1 MDTIFER
8 PELLWF
14 LIGLILFLLE
24 LVVPGF
30 VIFFF
35 GVGAW
40 VTALVCLVIT
50 PVKDMT
56 NLQIII
62 FAITSVLSLI
72 ALRKIIQKKFFYS
85 KGNNSEAVEDEF
97 TGKEGIAIT
106 DFGKDKKGKVEFKGT
121 RWNAESN
128 SEIKENQAVIVIS
141 KESLVLKVEPK
152 TNN

>member
-1 MDTIFER
+1 MKSIFEM

-30 VIFFF
+30 IIFFF

-40 VTALVCLVIT
+40 VTALVCLLFN
-50 PVKDMT
+50 PGP

-62 FAITSVLSLI
+62 FGIASLLSLI
-72 ALRKIIQKKFFYS
+72 GLRKLIQKKFFYS
-85 KGNNSEAVEDEF
+85 RGNKSEDVEDEF

-106 DFGKDKKGKVEFKGT
+106 DFGKAKKGKIEFKGT
-121 RWNAESN
+121 RWNAESG
-128 SEIKENQAVIVIS
+128 SEIKEGQAVVVIR
-141 KESLVLKVEPK
+141 KESLVLIVEPK
-152 TNN
+152 NII

>member
-1 MDTIFER
+1 MDSIFSR

-14 LIGLILFLLE
+14 LIGLGLFLLE

-40 VTALVCLVIT
+40 VTALVCLIGD
-50 PVKDMT
+50 PGP

-62 FAITSVLSLI
+62 FAVTSVLSLV
-72 ALRKIIQKKFFYS
+72 ALRKLIQKKFFYS

-97 TGKEGIAIT
+97 TGKEGVAIT
-106 DFGKDKKGKVEFKGT
+106 DFNKDKKGKVDFKGT
-121 RWNAESN
+121 RWNAESE
-128 SEIKENQAVIVIS
+128 SEIKEGQAVIVIR
-141 KESLVLKVEPK
+141 KENLLLKVEPK
-152 TNN
+152 KDN

>member
-1 MDTIFER
+1 MESIFSK

-40 VTALVCLVIT
+40 VTALVCLLAT
-50 PVKDMT
+50 PVTDMP
-56 NLQIII
+56 NLQIVI
-62 FAITSVLSLI
+62 FAVTSVLSLL
-72 ALRKIIQKKFFYS
+72 AFRKLIQKKFFYS
-85 KGNNSEAVEDEF
+85 KGNKSEAVEDEF
-97 TGKEGIAIT
+97 TGREGIAIS

-121 RWNAESN
+121 RWNAEGD
-128 SEIKENQAVIVIS
+128 SEIKEGQAVIIIK
-141 KESLVLKVEPK
+141 KESLILKVEPK
-152 TNN
+152 K

>member
-1 MDTIFER
+1 MESFFSK

-14 LIGLILFLLE
+14 FLGLILLLLE

-40 VTALVCLVIT
+40 ATALICLIAE
-50 PVKDMT
+50 PGI

-62 FAITSVLSLI
+62 FAVTSVLSLV

-85 KGNNSEAVEDEF
+85 KDGKSEAVEDEF
-97 TGKEGIAIT
+97 TGKEGIAISG
-106 DFGKDKKGKVEFKGT
+106 FGKDKKGKVEFKGT
-121 RWNAESN
+121 LWNAESDSN
-128 SEIKENQAVIVIS
+128 IKEGQAVIVI
-141 KESLVLKVEPK
+141 KKDSLILKVEPK
-152 TNN
+152 

>member
-1 MDTIFER
+1 MDSIFLR

-14 LIGLILFLLE
+14 LIGLGLFLLE

-40 VTALVCLVIT
+40 VTALVCLVGD
-50 PVKDMT
+50 PGP

-62 FAITSVLSLI
+62 FAITSILSLV
-72 ALRKIIQKKFFYS
+72 ALRKLIQKKFFYS
-85 KGNNSEAVEDEF
+85 KGNKSENVEDEF
-97 TGKEGIAIT
+97 TGKEGVAIN
-106 DFGKDKKGKVEFKGT
+106 DFNKDKKGKVDFKGT

-128 SEIKENQAVIVIS
+128 SEIKEGQAVIIIR
-141 KESLVLKVEPK
+141 KENLLLKVEPK
-152 TNN
+152 KDN

>member
-30 VIFFF
+30 IIFFF

-40 VTALVCLVIT
+40 VTALVCLIAS
-50 PVKDMT
+50 PGA
-56 NLQIII
+56 NLQLII
-62 FAITSVLSLI
+62 FGVTSFLSLI
-72 ALRKIIQKKFFYS
+72 ALRKLIQKKFFYS

-97 TGKEGIAIT
+97 TGKEGVAIS
-106 DFGKDKKGKVEFKGT
+106 DFGKSIKGKVEFKGT
-121 RWNAESN
+121 RWNAESE
-128 SEIKENQAVIVIS
+128 SEIKEGQAVIIIK

-152 TNN
+152 ITN

>member
-1 MDTIFER
+1 MQSIFSK

-14 LIGLILFLLE
+14 LIGLVLFLLE

-30 VIFFF
+30 IIFFF

-40 VTALVCLVIT
+40 VTALVCLIAS
-50 PVKDMT
+50 PGT

-62 FAITSVLSLI
+62 FAVISVLSLI
-72 ALRKIIQKKFFYS
+72 ALRRIIQKKFFYS

-121 RWNAESN
+121 IWNAESE
-128 SEIKENQAVIVIS
+128 SEVKEGKAVIII
-141 KESLVLKVEPK
+141 KIDSLVLKVEPK
-152 TNN
+152 INN

>member
-1 MDTIFER
+1 MESIFSR

-40 VTALVCLVIT
+40 VVALVCLIIS
-50 PVKDMT
+50 PVKDMP

-62 FAITSVLSLI
+62 FAVTSVLSLI
-72 ALRKIIQKKFFYS
+72 ALRKMIQKKFFYS
-85 KGNNSEAVEDEF
+85 KGNKSEAVEDEF
-97 TGKEGIAIT
+97 TGKEGVAIT
-106 DFGKDKKGKVEFKGT
+106 DFGKAQKGKVEFKGT
-121 RWNAESN
+121 RWNAESE
-128 SEIKENQAVIVIS
+128 SDIHEGQAVIII
-141 KESLVLKVEPK
+141 KNENLILKVKPK
-152 TNN
+152 K